1 MKFSTKFTNKFI
13 SYVDRYFTYDRRTMR
28 REDNK
33 NNLFDFYAHRSGT
46 TVVIDRCPT
55 GLYIC
60 IKKDERY
67 IYKTIAK
74 SFAEIKNFKHMILC
88 LG

>member
-1 MKFSTKFTNKFI
+1 MKFSKNVTNKLI
-13 SYVDRYFTYDRRTMR
+13 SYVDRNFTYDYRAMR
-28 REDNK
+28 VEDK

-60 IKKDERY
+60 IKKDNRY
-67 IYKTIAK
+67 ICKNIAK

>member
-1 MKFSTKFTNKFI
+1 MKFSTKFINKLV
-13 SYVDRYFTYDRRTMR
+13 SYVDRYFTYDRRAMR
-28 REDNK
+28 REDENSS
-33 NNLFDFYAHRSGT
+33 FDFYAYRTGA
-46 TVVIDRCPT
+46 TVVIDRCT
-55 GLYIC
+55 MGIYIS

>member
-1 MKFSTKFTNKFI
+1 MKFSRNVTNKLI
-13 SYVDRYFTYDRRTMR
+13 SYVDKYFTYDYRAMR
-28 REDNK
+28 VEDK
-33 NNLFDFYAHRSGT
+33 NNLFDFYAHRAGT

-55 GLYIC
+55 GIYIS

-67 IYKTIAK
+67 ICKNIAK

>member
-1 MKFSTKFTNKFI
+1 MKFSKKFTNKLV

-28 REDNK
+28 VEDENS
-33 NNLFDFYAHRSGT
+33 LFDFYAVGEGT

-60 IKKDERY
+60 IKKDNRY
-67 IYKTIAK
+67 ICKNIAK

>member
-1 MKFSTKFTNKFI
+1 MKFSKKFTNKVV
-13 SYVDRYFTYDRRTMR
+13 SYVDRYFTYDYREMR
-28 REDNK
+28 REDTNSS
-33 NNLFDFYAHRSGT
+33 FDFYAHGEGT

-74 SFAEIKNFKHMILC
+74 SFADIKNFKRMILC

>member
-1 MKFSTKFTNKFI
+1 MKFSKKFTNKLV
-13 SYVDRYFTYDRRTMR
+13 SYVDRYFTYDRRAMR
-28 REDNK
+28 VEDK
-33 NNLFDFYAHRSGT
+33 NNLFDFYAQRTGA

-55 GLYIC
+55 GIYIC
-60 IKKDERY
+60 IKKDNRY
-67 IYKTIAK
+67 ICKNIAK

>member
-1 MKFSTKFTNKFI
+1 MKFSKNVTNKII
-13 SYVDRYFTYDRRTMR
+13 SYVDRNFTYDYRTMR
-28 REDNK
+28 REEENS
-33 NNLFDFYAHRSGT
+33 LFDFYAYRSGA

-55 GLYIC
+55 GLYIS
-60 IKKDERY
+60 IKKDNRY
-67 IYKTIAK
+67 ICKNIAK

>member
-1 MKFSTKFTNKFI
+1 MKFSKKFTNKLV
-13 SYVDRYFTYDRRTMR
+13 SYVDRYFTYDYRTMR
-28 REDNK
+28 REDK
-33 NNLFDFYAHRSGT
+33 ENLFDFYAHGEST

-60 IKKDERY
+60 IKKYKKY

-74 SFAEIKNFKHMILC
+74 SFAEINNFKHMILC